1 MQGTTVQQKFTA
13 ALDSLVGQ
21 IKADRAVLAA
31 ILCGSL
37 SYDRVWEGSDIDLVL
52 VTVDDARGAANAE
65 DSVSLYADA
74 VNVHAMLMT
83 RADFRKSVEG
93 TTHNSFTHSF
103 LARGRLLY
111 THDPTIADLF
121 ERLRDIGDRDVQVQ
135 LLRAGTSALPAIY
148 KAHKWFVTRGD
159 LDYTAL
165 WILYAATGLA
175 RIEVIG
181 ARQLADREVILQA
194 LALNP
199 AFFTTVYSDLLNG
212 RKTRVQ
218 VHKALDAIDGYLAA
232 RAPSLFG
239 TLIDYLRDVGEARSA
254 SELEHHF
261 SRSYG
266 VSGVTTACEYL
277 ADRGL
282 IGRASVPVR
291 LTRRST
297 IQVQQLAFCH
307 LGERPDGA

>member
-13 ALDSLVGQ
+13 ALESLVGQ
-21 IKADRAVLAA
+21 VKADRAVLAA

-52 VTVDDARGAANAE
+52 VTVDDGRAVPAE
-65 DSVSLYADA
+65 DGVSLSADG
-74 VNVHAMLMT
+74 VNVHAMLMSRT
-83 RADFRKSVEG
+83 EFRKSVEG
-93 TTHNSFTHSF
+93 TTHNSFGHSF

-121 ERLRDIGDRDVQVQ
+121 GRLQDMGDRDIQVQ
-135 LLRAGTSALPAIY
+135 LLRAGTCALPPIY

-165 WILYAATGLA
+165 WILYAATALA

-181 ARQLADREVILQA
+181 ARRIADREVVPEA

-199 AFFTTVYSDLLNG
+199 EFFATVYTNLLNG
-212 RKTRVQ
+212 RKTRTQVQ
-218 VHKALDAIDGYLAA
+218 SALDAIDGYLAA

-239 TLIDYLRDVGEARSA
+239 LVIDYLREVGEARSA

-261 SRSYG
+261 SRTYG
-266 VSGVTTACEYL
+266 VSAVTVACEYL

-282 IGRASVPVR
+282 IGRAATPVR

-297 IQVQQLAFCH
+297 IQMQELAFCH